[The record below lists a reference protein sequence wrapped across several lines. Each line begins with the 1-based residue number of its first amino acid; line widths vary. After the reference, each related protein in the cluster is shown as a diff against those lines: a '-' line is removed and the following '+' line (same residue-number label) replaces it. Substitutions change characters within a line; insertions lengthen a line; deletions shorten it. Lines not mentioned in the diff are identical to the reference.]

1 MGCTFSGGYRASILM
16 PVCAA
21 AVAVAGALVAAVPAH
36 ADGDQG
42 GALLGQI
49 NATRAA
55 NGCGPVAPNPQLTAA
70 ATRHA
75 TDMLTTGVRSHT
87 GSDGSSVVQRATD
100 AGYAPYS
107 SVGEVVFWS
116 TGYSNDPAHAVN
128 WWMNSPPHR
137 AVITDCGMT
146 EAGFASVSSGDRVI
160 AAGEFG
166 RK

>member
-1 MGCTFSGGYRASILM
+1 M

-21 AVAVAGALVAAVPAH
+21 ALALAGALVAAVPAN
-36 ADGDQG
+36 ADGGQG

-70 ATRHA
+70 ANRHA
-75 TDMLTTGVRSHT
+75 TDMLASGVRSHT
-87 GSDGSSVVQRATD
+87 GSDGSSVVQRVTD
-100 AGYAPYS
+100 AGYAPYAA
-107 SVGEVVFWS
+107 VGEVVFWS
-116 TGYSNDPAHAVN
+116 TGYSDDPAYAVN

-146 EAGFASVSSGDRVI
+146 EAGFSSVSSGDRVI

-166 RK
+166 TK